1 MCARPNMFS
10 ITKRA
15 GRFLL
20 RPSRC
25 LSAEGSAA
33 DRDQPENSSEDSSQS
48 FVKHQILRAG
58 FHYLKGDIEALKEN
72 VRRRRG
78 SVDVDELERLLHEY
92 DQMLLRIRELRHERN
107 VQSKEFLTK
116 VPPPTHPKWVRA

>member
-78 SVDVDELERLLHEY
+78 SVDVDEL
-92 DQMLLRIRELRHERN
+92 
-107 VQSKEFLTK
+107 
-116 VPPPTHPKWVRA
+116 VRASA